1 MQLGMLLQRQQ
12 LASKYLGA
20 AGMSVVADCGTLGM
34 EMWSPL
40 TLKLV
45 QSLPY
50 SLTKSQIKA
59 VSEIMWDLQRP
70 IPMNRLLQVHGTN
83 VFFCGEILQL
93 VKKNLENEKSIKKL

>member
-1 MQLGMLLQRQQ
+1 MLLQRQQ

-45 QSLPY
+45 QSLPD
-50 SLTKSQIKA
+50 SLPKSQIKA

-83 VFFCGEILQL
+83 VFFV
-93 VKKNLENEKSIKKL
+93 VKFCNLSKKKFRK

>member
-83 VFFCGEILQL
+83 VFFCAEILQL
-93 VKKNLENEKSIKKL
+93 VKKKFRK

>member
-1 MQLGMLLQRQQ
+1 MLLQRQQ

-70 IPMNRLLQVHGTN
+70 IPMNRLLQVHGIN

-93 VKKNLENEKSIKKL
+93 VKKKLENEKSMKKL